1 MRRFGGYGE
10 DAGYSKKER
19 ENSQLTKLY
28 YTGKRKIDKDFDILK
43 IMKDLH
49 YRILFNYVRNK
60 HSNLMI
66 DVNKSRWNVVN
77 LEKDDWSTE
86 LERVEPYLTRHNT
99 YQSSSSSDDNIDK
112 SESSQVSKSSIR
124 KSSKSRS
131 IRSSPSSGS
140 MKSRAD
146 EEAEA
151 ADAEHDDEAS
161 VNTEQEVEMRMTVAP
176 IDDMNADFDD
186 INESGDDDDRK

>member
-1 MRRFGGYGE
+1 
-10 DAGYSKKER
+10 
-19 ENSQLTKLY
+19 
-28 YTGKRKIDKDFDILK
+28 
-43 IMKDLH
+43 
-49 YRILFNYVRNK
+49 
-60 HSNLMI
+60 MI